1 MLRRAA
7 LLSILIGAGLL
18 LYAIFSGEANVAL
31 LLIFPVIYGSGFY
44 SLMGILLIMLGT
56 FLLFLSP
63 VESLE
68 REAMVYP
75 EESEN
80 WYVENK
86 EKTKFGGVIFIGP
99 IPIVFGSDRN
109 MLRFSIFIGLL
120 MLSLLVIFY
129 VLFLYG

>member
-7 LLSILIGAGLL
+7 LLSILMGAGIL
-18 LYAIFSGEANVAL
+18 LYAIFSGEAHVAL
-31 LLIFPVIYGSGFY
+31 LLIFPVVYGSGFY
-44 SLMGILLIMLGT
+44 SLVGILLIMLGI

-63 VESLE
+63 FESLE

-80 WYVENK
+80 EYVENK
-86 EKTKFGGVIFIGP
+86 EKTKFGGVILIGP

-109 MLRFSIFIGLL
+109 MLRISIFIGLL

-129 VLFLYG
+129 VLFL